1 VTVNGDRLAARAN
14 GEPVSRERH
23 QPAVE
28 VKGATMTELSVME
41 ASPGHWR
48 AQCMVDV

>member
-1 VTVNGDRLAARAN
+1 VFGRFEVTANGHHLAARAY

-23 QPAVE
+23 EPAVE

-41 ASPGHWR
+41 ASRGH
-48 AQCMVDV
+48 